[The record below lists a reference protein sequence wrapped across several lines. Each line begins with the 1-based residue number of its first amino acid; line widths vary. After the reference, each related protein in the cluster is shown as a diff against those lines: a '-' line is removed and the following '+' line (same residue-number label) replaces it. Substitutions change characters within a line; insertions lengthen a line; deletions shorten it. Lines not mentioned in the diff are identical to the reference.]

1 MNVFTKHQLAIAK
14 KTLMLS
20 DVGAFILGGM
30 TKDKA
35 RDVLREN
42 GWSDSRIQEF
52 ETKAEENNFNE

>member
-52 ETKAEENNFNE
+52 ETKAE